1 MSNLSLL
8 SMPNEILLVI
18 FSHLRDPYPLYPL
31 STLCRRLH
39 HIALPL
45 YLSRTGVYTEPSG
58 SKSETYHASSIS
70 IAGDKTYTLA
80 ALQIALFL
88 RDVPLRTLSCTF
100 ADSQSQV
107 IDFARFRRLCS
118 MLGRI
123 ETAHLQLQVQN
134 HGYFGG
140 QPTYDDVVHVL
151 NAVLEKSC
159 VGLTV
164 DVAHDPTLGP
174 ARLSRRGRGGDPTRK
189 THEFQTLAVPALSSS
204 AFRLKTLKTFRMHS
218 EILFSPH
225 CRAWTIDVLNSFPIV
240 SLSIDVPSVPT
251 DALDALLLVTE
262 IPTLRDLALLRCRV
276 KPSALHLFLSRHPGI
291 TRLHLGHIFVP
302 SLQER
307 LPPDHLPQLRDLTA
321 PAPQISYLLQAME
334 QTTSLRAVRVLSH
347 MTRLDL
353 SFIDASLQPVVSRLE
368 SVYIT
373 LVLPVPPQLPRFG
386 TDLELLSSDD
396 CLLALVRTLEFVF
409 APENVTFTK
418 LSDYLCLTAWCEL
431 FPDLKS
437 VELSGFDS
445 TYSTQLALE
454 ALHKRVQKVVL
465 NGVEHTDT
473 PLVPAL

>member
-8 SMPNEILLVI
+8 SMPDEILLVI
-18 FSHLRDPYPLYPL
+18 FSHLLDPYPLYPL

-45 YLSRTGVYTEPSG
+45 YLSRTGVYTEPCPE
-58 SKSETYHASSIS
+58 SETCHTSESSIS

-88 RDVPLRTLSCTF
+88 RDVPLQNLSCTF
-100 ADSQSQV
+100 SDSQSQV

-123 ETAHLQLQVQN
+123 QTAHFQLQVQT
-134 HGYFGG
+134 YAYSGG
-140 QPTYDDVVHVL
+140 QQATYYDDVVHVL

-159 VGLTV
+159 VDLTV
-164 DVAHDPTLGP
+164 DVAHDLTLGP

-240 SLSIDVPSVPT
+240 SLSIDAPSVPT

-276 KPSALHLFLSRHPGI
+276 KPSGLHLFLSRHPGI

-321 PAPQISYLLQAME
+321 PAPQISYLLQAMD
-334 QTTSLRAVRVLSH
+334 QTTSLRTVRVLSH

-396 CLLALVRTLEFVF
+396 CLLAFVKTLEFVF

-431 FPDLKS
+431 FPNLKC

-454 ALHKRVQKVVL
+454 ALHKRVQKL
-465 NGVEHTDT
+465 HPFATG
-473 PLVPAL
+473 